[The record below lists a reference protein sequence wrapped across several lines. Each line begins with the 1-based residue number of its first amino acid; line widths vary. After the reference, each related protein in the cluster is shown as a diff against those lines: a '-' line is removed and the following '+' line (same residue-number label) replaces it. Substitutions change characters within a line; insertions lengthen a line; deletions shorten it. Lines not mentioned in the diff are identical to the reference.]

1 MNNRMKDLDFEQ
13 TVVFDTVK
21 DFEFTRKAAQ
31 RFRQVVELDS
41 REAYLGKIRVLCS
54 VPIRNLIGGYI
65 S

>member
-31 RFRQVVELDS
+31 RFRQVVELYSFEEKDT
-41 REAYLGKIRVLCS
+41 
-54 VPIRNLIGGYI
+54 
-65 S
+65 